1 MTTSQESPA
10 LGDGVTPDDGGPRGP
25 RVVILVDNDVR
36 RDSRVQKQAV
46 SMADKGWD
54 VQVLGLAPRGEPQD
68 AWMLGGARVLL
79 LEVPTHRRR
88 HEARDPRWRNPLAF
102 GSARELQQYELG
114 VERRRLDAEARTGS
128 ARLRE
133 PDLGSAARR
142 LARLGV
148 QPRRVRNGLLSR
160 WVALRVAAT
169 TSVRQKRRAMA
180 SPVDRLTT
188 WLWTRLLGQR
198 SWRRLDPHLW
208 DWEAAYGPVVDALD
222 PDLIHA
228 NDFRMLGVGARA
240 KLRAALRDRPVALVW
255 DAHEYLPGARPWSN
269 HPRWHPAQMA
279 HEREYSAYADEVV
292 TVSEELGQLLQQ
304 RHRLPRPPTVVL
316 NCPLLP
322 QPSRD
327 GDPVPDMRAL
337 VGADDATSLL
347 VYAGSPS
354 RQRGLRTVV
363 EALPEL
369 PGVRFAIVTAVPES
383 EPVLEVVQRAE
394 ELGVADR
401 LHLLPY
407 VSPDDV
413 VTYLSAA
420 DVGLIP
426 IEHFPNHEIA
436 LITKFFEYSHAR
448 LPIVVS
454 DVRAMSRQ
462 VRETGQGEVFRA
474 GDVPDLVRAL
484 RAVLADPARYRAAYD
499 GPAPLAE
506 WTWEGQSVILDEAY
520 HRALGRARQP
530 APRP

>member
-1 MTTSQESPA
+1 MTTPQGSTHG
-10 LGDGVTPDDGGPRGP
+10 GDASTPERGGPDRK

-46 SMADKGWD
+46 SMAEKGWD
-54 VQVLGLAPRGEPQD
+54 VHVLGLAPRGGHGETWQ
-68 AWMLGGARVLL
+68 LGGARVLL
-79 LEVPTHRRR
+79 LEVLTHRRR

-102 GSARELQQYELG
+102 GSARELEQYELG
-114 VERRRLDAEARTGS
+114 VERRRLDAETRSGS
-128 ARLRE
+128 ARLRAPE
-133 PDLGSAARR
+133 GASLSSR
-142 LARLGV
+142 LARTVALPV
-148 QPRRVRNGLLSR
+148 RVRNGLLSR

-180 SPVDRLTT
+180 APLDRTTT

-208 DWEAAYGPVVDALD
+208 DWEAAYGPVVDELA

-228 NDFRMLGVGARA
+228 NDFRMLGIGARA
-240 KLRAALRDRPVALVW
+240 KLRAALQDRAVALVW

-279 HEREYSAYADEVV
+279 HEREFSAYADEVV
-292 TVSEELGQLLQQ
+292 TVSEELGQLLQE

-322 QPSRD
+322 LASRT
-327 GDPVPDMRAL
+327 GEPVPDMRAL
-337 VGADDATSLL
+337 VGAGPDTALL

-363 EALPEL
+363 EALPHL
-369 PGVRFAIVTAVPES
+369 PGAAFAIVTAIPES
-383 EPVLEVVQRAE
+383 EPVLEVLRRAE

-401 LHLLPY
+401 VHLLPY

-413 VTYLSAA
+413 VAYLSVA

-474 GDVPDLVRAL
+474 GDAADLTRAV

-499 GPAPLAE
+499 GAAPLAE
-506 WTWEGQSVILDEAY
+506 WTWEGQSVVLDEVY
-520 HRALGRARQP
+520 HRALERVRQH
-530 APRP
+530 ATRP